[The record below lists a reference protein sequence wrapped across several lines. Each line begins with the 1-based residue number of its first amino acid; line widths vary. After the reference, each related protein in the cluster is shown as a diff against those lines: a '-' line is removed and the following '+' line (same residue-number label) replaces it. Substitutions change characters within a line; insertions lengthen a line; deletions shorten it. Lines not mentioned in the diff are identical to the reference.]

1 MSYRVGFD
9 VGGTFTDFVLQAPS
23 GELTTAKRLTTY
35 PDPSAACLAGLDEL
49 MARAGVPWAQLAQA
63 VHGTT
68 LGSNVV
74 IERKAQGV
82 GLLTTRGFRDVLI
95 IGREKRY
102 QVYDL
107 QIEKPRPLIPR
118 RLIGEVTERVLADG
132 SVRDPLDE
140 ADARRAIREL
150 VARGVTTLA
159 ICLLHAYLNPAHEKR
174 LAALVA
180 EEAPGVAVTLSH
192 EVSPTFREYER
203 TSTTVVNAY
212 VMTAVRAYL
221 HGLQAA
227 LGGRGYAGR
236 LFVMQSSGGVAT
248 AEAMER
254 YPVRMIESGPAA
266 GALMAA
272 VYGEL
277 TGHRD
282 LIAFDMGGTTA
293 KLALIEGGRPFT
305 TTAFELHRVNN
316 APGSGLPMNIQA
328 IDLVE
333 IGAGGGSIARARLGV
348 IAVGPESASST
359 PGPVCYA
366 RGGTE
371 PTVTDANLVLG
382 YLNPD
387 YFAGGTMRLHPGD
400 AARVIEDRL
409 ARPLGLSLEAAAWGV
424 HAIVNTNMEL
434 ATRVVSIE
442 RGRDPRTLTLV
453 AFGGSGPVH
462 GCRLAAALGIPRVIL
477 PAAAGVTAA
486 IGLLA
491 AEVRF
496 DVARTYRAPPRRARS
511 RPARGDVRGDDRAGA
526 DVVRDSAGG
535 GGVTIV
541 RSVDARYVGQGYEL
555 TVPVPAGELDAAAL
569 SRIRESVRRDLRR
582 SLRLRAAERAGRG
595 RHLEALGD
603 RRRAAHRAGQ
613 DRDGAGQRRAQ
624 GPAARVL
631 PRGRRLG
638 RLPDLR
644 SLRARGRHA
653 AGRPGHRRGAR
664 VDLGAAAGRSRHG
677 GRIRQPDRRG
687 AACPMSVDPITLG
700 VIWGAL
706 QSIAVEVGT
715 TVHKTAYSEQAREG
729 QDFSVAVFDASGP
742 HGRAGAVLAGPH
754 GRDVGRGEQRA
765 GRPSRRDAAAGRR
778 DPAERSAPRLRP
790 LPGLLHHPAGVP
802 RRRS

>member
-1 MSYRVGFD
+1 MAYRIGFD
-9 VGGTFTDFVLQAPS
+9 VGGTFTDFVLQSPS
-23 GELTTAKRLTTY
+23 GELATAKRLTTY
-35 PDPSAACLAGLDEL
+35 PDPSEACLAGLDAL
-49 MARAGVPWAQLAQA
+49 IAASGVAWGDVAQA

-74 IERKAQGV
+74 IEKKARGV

-118 RLIGEVTERVLADG
+118 RLIGEVTERILADG
-132 SVRDPLDE
+132 SVRTPLDE
-140 ADARRAIREL
+140 ADARRAVREL

-180 EEAPGVAVTLSH
+180 EEAPRVTVTLSH

-212 VMTAVRAYL
+212 VMTAVREYL
-221 HGLQAA
+221 AGLGRALAA
-227 LGGRGYAGR
+227 RGYRGR
-236 LFVMQSSGGVAT
+236 LFVMQSSGGIAT
-248 AEAMER
+248 AEAMQR

-272 VYGEL
+272 AYGEL

-293 KLALIEGGRPFT
+293 KLALVEKGRPST
-305 TTAFELHRVNN
+305 TTAFELHRVAN

-328 IDLVE
+328 LDLVE
-333 IGAGGGSIARARLGV
+333 IGAGGGSIARAALGV

-359 PGPVCYA
+359 PGPVCYG
-366 RGGTE
+366 RGGAE

-387 YFAGGTMRLHPGD
+387 DFAGGSMRLD
-400 AARVIEDRL
+400 AAGAARALETKV
-409 ARPLGLSLEAAAWGV
+409 ARPLGLSLAEAAWGV

-442 RGRDPRTLTLV
+442 RGRDPRDLTLV

-462 GCRLAAALGIPRVIL
+462 GCRLARALGIPRVIL

-496 DVARTYRAPPRRARS
+496 DVARTYVRRLDAVD
-511 RPARGDVRGDDRAGA
+511 PARLSAMYEEMAAQALEVVRESAVAGDVTVARGA
-526 DVVRDSAGG
+526 
-535 GGVTIV
+535 
-541 RSVDARYVGQGYEL
+541 DARYVGQGYEL
-555 TVPVPAGELDAAAL
+555 SVPVPAGRLDAAAL
-569 SRIRESVRRDLRR
+569 ARV
-582 SLRLRAAERAGRG
+582 RAAFDEVYAARYGYASPAEPVEIVTWKLSAIGGSPRIALAKAARGAGP
-595 RHLEALGD
+595 AAPKA
-603 RRRAAHRAGQ
+603 RRRAYFPETGGFTETPVY
-613 DRDGAGQRRAQ
+613 DRYALGAG
-624 GPAARVL
+624 AR
-631 PRGRRLG
+631 
-638 RLPDLR
+638 
-644 SLRARGRHA
+644 
-653 AGRPGHRRGAR
+653 
-664 VDLGAAAGRSRHG
+664 
-677 GRIRQPDRRG
+677 
-687 AACPMSVDPITLG
+687 
-700 VIWGAL
+700 
-706 QSIAVEVGT
+706 
-715 TVHKTAYSEQAREG
+715 
-729 QDFSVAVFDASGP
+729 
-742 HGRAGAVLAGPH
+742 LAGPAIVEERESTTVLPP
-754 GRDVGRGEQRA
+754 GT
-765 GRPSRRDAAAGRR
+765 AATVDEYANLLVE
-778 DPAERSAPRLRP
+778 PA
-790 LPGLLHHPAGVP
+790 
-802 RRRS
+802 

>member
-9 VGGTFTDFVLQAPS
+9 VGGTFTDFVLQAS
-23 GELTTAKRLTTY
+23 TGELHTGKRLTTY
-35 PDPSAACLAGLDEL
+35 PDPSEACLAGLDEL
-49 MARAGVPWAQLAQA
+49 VDRAGVSWGDLAQA

-74 IERKAQGV
+74 IERKARGI
-82 GLLTTRGFRDVLI
+82 GLITTRGFRDVLI

-107 QIEKPRPLIPR
+107 QIEKPAPLIPR

-140 ADARRAIREL
+140 DDARRAIREL

-159 ICLLHAYLNPAHEKR
+159 VCFLHAYLNPAHEKR
-174 LAALVA
+174 IA
-180 EEAPGVAVTLSH
+180 ELCADEAPQLTVTLSH

-212 VMTAVRAYL
+212 VMSAVRAYL

-227 LGGRGYAGR
+227 LRERGYRGR
-236 LFVMQSSGGVAT
+236 LFVMQSGGGVAT
-248 AEAMER
+248 ADAMER

-293 KLALIEGGRPFT
+293 KLCLIENGRPYT

-316 APGSGLPMNIQA
+316 AAGSGLPMNIQA

-333 IGAGGGSIARARLGV
+333 IGAGGGSIAQARLGV

-366 RGGTE
+366 RGGHE

-382 YLNPD
+382 YLNPE
-387 YFAGGTMRLHPGD
+387 YFAGGTMKLD
-400 AARVIEDRL
+400 AGAAMRAIEQKL
-409 ARPLGLSLEAAAWGV
+409 ARPLGLEIEEAAWGV
-424 HAIVNTNMEL
+424 HTIVNTNMEL

-442 RGRDPRTLTLV
+442 RGRDPRELTVV

-462 GCRLAAALGIPRVIL
+462 GCRLAQALGIPRVIL

-491 AEVRF
+491 AEVKF
-496 DVARTYRAPPRRARS
+496 DVARTYVRRLDAID
-511 RPARGDVRGDDRAGA
+511 PAAVSAMYDDMGA
-526 DVVRDSAGG
+526 QAVDVVRQSAGTSE
-535 GGVTIV
+535 TIV
-541 RSVDARYVGQGYEL
+541 VRTADARYVGQGYEL
-555 TVPVPAGELDAAAL
+555 TVPVPSGRLDAAAL
-569 SRIRESVRRDLRR
+569 ATLRK
-582 SLRLRAAERAGRG
+582 SFDEIY
-595 RHLEALGD
+595 
-603 RRRAAHRAGQ
+603 
-613 DRDGAGQRRAQ
+613 
-624 GPAARVL
+624 AARY
-631 PRGRRLG
+631 GY
-638 RLPDLR
+638 
-644 SLRARGRHA
+644 SS
-653 AGRPGHRRGAR
+653 PGEPVEIVTWKLSAIGGAPR
-664 VDLGAAAGRSRHG
+664 VDLPKAVTAMAGDARKGERRAYFPERNGFVDTPIYDRYALAAG
-677 GRIRQPDRRG
+677 
-687 AACPMSVDPITLG
+687 ATITG
-700 VIWGAL
+700 PAI
-706 QSIAVEVGT
+706 VEERESTTVLPPGT
-715 TVHKTAYSEQAREG
+715 TAIVDAYANLIVSI
-729 QDFSVAVFDASGP
+729 P
-742 HGRAGAVLAGPH
+742 T
-754 GRDVGRGEQRA
+754 
-765 GRPSRRDAAAGRR
+765 
-778 DPAERSAPRLRP
+778 
-790 LPGLLHHPAGVP
+790 
-802 RRRS
+802 